1 MDGFSDTPGAFNIAS
16 DHEDYFSV
24 KEFNH
29 YFNKIPTAINMAS
42 FSAHN
47 SIRIEV
53 MKDDF
58 KREATAKEISAM
70 ASLID
75 LDMKS
80 GAYGLSTG
88 LEYDPGI
95 FASTDEVI
103 ELAKVAANYDGK

>member
-1 MDGFSDTPGAFNIAS
+1 MDFQMSSENINVAL
-16 DHEDYFSV
+16 DNMDYFSV
-24 KEFNH
+24 KEFND

-53 MKDDF
+53 MKEDF
-58 KREATAKEISAM
+58 KREATVKEIIAM

-75 LDMKS
+75 LDMRS

-95 FASTDEVI
+95 FASTQMR
-103 ELAKVAANYDGK
+103 